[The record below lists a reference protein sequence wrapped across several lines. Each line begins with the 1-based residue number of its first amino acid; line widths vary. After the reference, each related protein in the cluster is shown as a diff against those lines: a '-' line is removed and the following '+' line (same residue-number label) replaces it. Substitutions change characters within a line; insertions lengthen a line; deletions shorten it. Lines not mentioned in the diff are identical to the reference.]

1 MPHFATVL
9 NQNKVFSPFDLN
21 DNENL
26 PLFACDPDAN
36 YYNDIAINSFKDS
49 NFYSAD
55 SFNET
60 YKKHYN
66 KGHAEFSLCQINIRS
81 IPAHLSELD
90 AFLFNLCH
98 SFSVIAITESW
109 LNDTNSTLYNIDGYV
124 HVYKHRHK
132 QNGGGVS
139 LLVGKHIN
147 FTVREDLC
155 MFNEDIESLF
165 IEIDKTVFFWT
176 KKYDNWCNISPSW

>member
-1 MPHFATVL
+1 MATMTRRCLRCYSKILSHSLSLQCCICDAVVHRECIPLTRDEYRSMSQVDSWICIDCTKSLFPFNHIDDDDIYNTEISEFYCDMPHFATVL

-90 AFLFNLCH
+90 AFY
-98 SFSVIAITESW
+98 SISVIH
-109 LNDTNSTLYNIDGYV
+109 L
-124 HVYKHRHK
+124 
-132 QNGGGVS
+132 VS
-139 LLVGKHIN
+139 LQ
-147 FTVREDLC
+147 
-155 MFNEDIESLF
+155 
-165 IEIDKTVFFWT
+165 
-176 KKYDNWCNISPSW
+176 